1 MIDFYEINRY
11 FKYRAEAL
19 EEGPEGLGYRQRQPT
34 SALAPCEVNKMD
46 NIVNVISSVGFPI
59 AMCLLLF
66 WYMQKESENHKTE
79 TNSLKD
85 AINKLELAIT
95 TLVEKLEK

>member
-1 MIDFYEINRY
+1 
-11 FKYRAEAL
+11 
-19 EEGPEGLGYRQRQPT
+19 
-34 SALAPCEVNKMD
+34 MD

-66 WYMQKESENHKTE
+66 WYMQKESENHKEE
-79 TNSLKD
+79 TGSLKD

-95 TLVEKLEK
+95 TLTEKLEH